1 MKLGD
6 DREEGCLGFLLVTQ
20 MHLLTSRNSE
30 ESRFGPGQAG
40 LCGVGRA
47 YVNFQTCSVC
57 NALKTSRGGGK
68 SADQKFR
75 R

>member
-1 MKLGD
+1 MTEL
-6 DREEGCLGFLLVTQ
+6 REGCLGFLLGTQ
-20 MHLLTSRNSE
+20 GHLLTSRTSE

-47 YVNFQTCSVC
+47 YVHFQTCSVC
-57 NALKTSRGGGK
+57 NALKTSRGGEK
-68 SADQKFR
+68 SADQKIR